1 MNNLFLLDANVILR
15 LFIGDDAVQKQQ
27 VVTSLQKVE
36 REFDRGL
43 ISLQVLAEI
52 VWIAE
57 KYYELERRQYVPL
70 LVRLLSNPCIDT
82 MELNKTQVITL
93 LDEFVD
99 SNFEFT
105 DLYLAH
111 LCDNGGL
118 QAVTFDKKLANR
130 CRVKTLDQIM

>member
-1 MNNLFLLDANVILR
+1 MTNLYLIDANVILR
-15 LFIGDDAVQKQQ
+15 LLIGDDAVQEQQ
-27 VVTSLQKVE
+27 VINFLQKVE
-36 REFDRGL
+36 RESDRAF
-43 ISLQVLAEI
+43 ISLQVLGEI

-70 LVRLLSNPCIDT
+70 LIRLLSNPCIDT
-82 MELNKTQVITL
+82 VELNKTQVITL
-93 LDEFVD
+93 LDEFID
-99 SNFEFT
+99 SKLDFT

-130 CRVKTLDQIM
+130 CQVKTLSD